1 MSEGKKKEAEKQR
14 QKKDIW
20 KSWPSRR
27 LLSEKTT
34 LSVKKSS
41 ILILKEILMTK
52 KTEGGGGEP

>member
-27 LLSEKTT
+27 LFSEKTT

-52 KTEGGGGEP
+52 KTGGGKP